1 MSNFFNKCKEI
12 LNRLSSVDVK
22 DTSDDYTQY
31 AGEVD
36 IRELKLAESAVG
48 EIVHNWDPINL
59 SRKASVKVQNGGT
72 RAKTGRATGSTNENA
87 EEEAKRIKTVLST
100 DTLNKLARY
109 THKELGLSS
118 LECGYDINNERCIMC
133 VRIKDREKKENK

>member
-36 IRELKLAESAVG
+36 IRELKLADRAVR
-48 EIVHNWDPINL
+48 EIVDNLDPINL
-59 SRKASVKVQNGGT
+59 LGKASVKVQNGNT
-72 RAKTGRATGSTNENA
+72 RVKTGRATGSKR
-87 EEEAKRIKTVLST
+87 EEKTLVQNSEGIQEEHT
-100 DTLNKLARY
+100 R
-109 THKELGLSS
+109 
-118 LECGYDINNERCIMC
+118 
-133 VRIKDREKKENK
+133 

>member
-1 MSNFFNKCKEI
+1 MSNFFKNGKEN
-12 LNRLSSVDVK
+12 LTRLSSVDVK

-48 EIVHNWDPINL
+48 EIVHNLDPINL

-72 RAKTGRATGSTNENA
+72 RAKTGRATGS
-87 EEEAKRIKTVLST
+87 KS
-100 DTLNKLARY
+100 
-109 THKELGLSS
+109 
-118 LECGYDINNERCIMC
+118 
-133 VRIKDREKKENK
+133 KENTLTHNSERSQEEHTR

>member
-48 EIVHNWDPINL
+48 EIVHNLDPINL
-59 SRKASVKVQNGGT
+59 SRKASVKVQNGNT
-72 RAKTGRATGSTNENA
+72 RVKTGRATGSER
-87 EEEAKRIKTVLST
+87 EEKTLVQNSEGIQEEHT
-100 DTLNKLARY
+100 RW
-109 THKELGLSS
+109 
-118 LECGYDINNERCIMC
+118 I
-133 VRIKDREKKENK
+133 

>member
-22 DTSDDYTQY
+22 DTSDDYTEY

-48 EIVHNWDPINL
+48 EIVHNLDPINL
-59 SRKASVKVQNGGT
+59 SRKSVKVPNGGT
-72 RAKTGRATGSTNENA
+72 RAKTGRATGS
-87 EEEAKRIKTVLST
+87 KS
-100 DTLNKLARY
+100 
-109 THKELGLSS
+109 
-118 LECGYDINNERCIMC
+118 
-133 VRIKDREKKENK
+133 KENTLTHNSERSQEEHTR

>member
-36 IRELKLAESAVG
+36 IRELKLAERAVV
-48 EIVHNWDPINL
+48 EIVHNLDPINL

-72 RAKTGRATGSTNENA
+72 RAKTGRATGS
-87 EEEAKRIKTVLST
+87 KS
-100 DTLNKLARY
+100 
-109 THKELGLSS
+109 
-118 LECGYDINNERCIMC
+118 
-133 VRIKDREKKENK
+133 KENTLTHNSERSQEEHTR

>member
-48 EIVHNWDPINL
+48 EIVRNWDPTTL
-59 SRKASVKVQNGGT
+59 SK
-72 RAKTGRATGSTNENA
+72 KTA
-87 EEEAKRIKTVLST
+87 V
-100 DTLNKLARY
+100 
-109 THKELGLSS
+109 
-118 LECGYDINNERCIMC
+118 
-133 VRIKDREKKENK
+133 

>member
-36 IRELKLAESAVG
+36 IRELKLAERAVV
-48 EIVHNWDPINL
+48 EIVHNLDPINL
-59 SRKASVKVQNGGT
+59 SRKASVKVQNGDT
-72 RAKTGRATGSTNENA
+72 RVKTGRVTGSKSKEKTLAHNPERSQ
-87 EEEAKRIKTVLST
+87 EEHTR
-100 DTLNKLARY
+100 
-109 THKELGLSS
+109 
-118 LECGYDINNERCIMC
+118 
-133 VRIKDREKKENK
+133 

>member
-22 DTSDDYTQY
+22 YTSDDYTQY

-48 EIVHNWDPINL
+48 EIVDNLDPINL

-72 RAKTGRATGSTNENA
+72 RAKTGRATGS
-87 EEEAKRIKTVLST
+87 KS
-100 DTLNKLARY
+100 
-109 THKELGLSS
+109 
-118 LECGYDINNERCIMC
+118 
-133 VRIKDREKKENK
+133 KENTLTHNSERSQEEHTR

>member
-31 AGEVD
+31 VGEVD

-48 EIVHNWDPINL
+48 EIVHNLDPINL

-72 RAKTGRATGSTNENA
+72 RAKTGRATDS
-87 EEEAKRIKTVLST
+87 KS
-100 DTLNKLARY
+100 
-109 THKELGLSS
+109 
-118 LECGYDINNERCIMC
+118 
-133 VRIKDREKKENK
+133 KENTLTHNSERSQEEHTR

>member
-1 MSNFFNKCKEI
+1 MSNFFNTCKKI

-31 AGEVD
+31 AGEVN

-59 SRKASVKVQNGGT
+59 SRKASVQVQNGGT
-72 RAKTGRATGSTNENA
+72 RVKTGRATGSKREENTLA
-87 EEEAKRIKTVLST
+87 HNPERSPEEHTR
-100 DTLNKLARY
+100 
-109 THKELGLSS
+109 
-118 LECGYDINNERCIMC
+118 
-133 VRIKDREKKENK
+133 

>member
-48 EIVHNWDPINL
+48 EIVHNLDPINL
-59 SRKASVKVQNGGT
+59 SRKTVVKVPRNTT
-72 RAKTGRATGSTNENA
+72 RHITENQ
-87 EEEAKRIKTVLST
+87 
-100 DTLNKLARY
+100 
-109 THKELGLSS
+109 
-118 LECGYDINNERCIMC
+118 INNDKNNS
-133 VRIKDREKKENK
+133 RILKKEQSQEHTR

>member
-36 IRELKLAESAVG
+36 IRELKLAYRAVG
-48 EIVHNWDPINL
+48 EIVDNLDPINL
-59 SRKASVKVQNGGT
+59 SRKASVKVQNGDT
-72 RAKTGRATGSTNENA
+72 RVKTGRGNGS
-87 EEEAKRIKTVLST
+87 KS
-100 DTLNKLARY
+100 
-109 THKELGLSS
+109 
-118 LECGYDINNERCIMC
+118 
-133 VRIKDREKKENK
+133 KENTLTHNSERSQEEHTR

>member
-48 EIVHNWDPINL
+48 EIVHNLDPINL

-72 RAKTGRATGSTNENA
+72 KAKTGRATGS
-87 EEEAKRIKTVLST
+87 KS
-100 DTLNKLARY
+100 
-109 THKELGLSS
+109 
-118 LECGYDINNERCIMC
+118 
-133 VRIKDREKKENK
+133 KENTLTHNPERSQEEHTR

>member
-36 IRELKLAESAVG
+36 IRELKLAERAVV
-48 EIVHNWDPINL
+48 EIVHNLDPINL

-72 RAKTGRATGSTNENA
+72 RAKTGRATGS
-87 EEEAKRIKTVLST
+87 KS
-100 DTLNKLARY
+100 
-109 THKELGLSS
+109 
-118 LECGYDINNERCIMC
+118 
-133 VRIKDREKKENK
+133 KENTLTHNSERSQEEHTRWI

>member
-12 LNRLSSVDVK
+12 LNRLSSVDVE

-48 EIVHNWDPINL
+48 EIVHNLDPINL

-72 RAKTGRATGSTNENA
+72 RAKTGRATDS
-87 EEEAKRIKTVLST
+87 KS
-100 DTLNKLARY
+100 
-109 THKELGLSS
+109 
-118 LECGYDINNERCIMC
+118 
-133 VRIKDREKKENK
+133 KENTLTHNSERSQEEHTR